1 MFFCIFAI
9 VFGKKIVMKNKKH
22 DPYNVQLAD
31 LANELGGNMAVEY
44 YNVSFTLTKEQLQ
57 DMKDKGLRTD
67 IMSCVMA
74 ALIMNGKNEAEIK
87 AFLEEAHQAGAA
99 PSVTFEAPDDGALNV
114 TSPEENPELDKL
126 VKAMGI

>member
-1 MFFCIFAI
+1 
-9 VFGKKIVMKNKKH
+9 MKNKKQ

-44 YNVSFTLTKEQLQ
+44 YNVSFTLTKEQLL
-57 DMKDKGLRTD
+57 DMKNKGLRTD
-67 IMSCVMA
+67 IMSCIMT

-87 AFLEEAHQAGAA
+87 AFLEEAHQVGAA

>member
-1 MFFCIFAI
+1 
-9 VFGKKIVMKNKKH
+9 MKNKKQ
-22 DPYNVQLAD
+22 DPYEVQLAD
-31 LANELGGNMAVEY
+31 LANEIGGNMAVEY

-67 IMSCVMA
+67 IMSCILA

>member
-1 MFFCIFAI
+1 
-9 VFGKKIVMKNKKH
+9 MKNKKQ

-31 LANELGGNMAVEY
+31 LANELGGTMAVEY
-44 YNVSFTLTKEQLQ
+44 YNVSFTLTKEQLL
-57 DMKDKGLRTD
+57 DMKNKGLRTD
-67 IMSCVMA
+67 IMSCIMA

-87 AFLEEAHQAGAA
+87 AFLEEAHQAGVA

>member
-1 MFFCIFAI
+1 
-9 VFGKKIVMKNKKH
+9 MKNKKL

-44 YNVSFTLTKEQLQ
+44 YNVSFKLTKEQLK

-67 IMSCVMA
+67 IMSCIMA

-87 AFLEEAHQAGAA
+87 EFLEEANNAGAA
-99 PSVTFEAPDDGALNV
+99 PSVTFEAPDDEALNV
-114 TSPEENPELDKL
+114 TSPDENPELDKL
-126 VKAMGI
+126 VKAMDI

>member
-1 MFFCIFAI
+1 
-9 VFGKKIVMKNKKH
+9 MKNKKQ

-44 YNVSFTLTKEQLQ
+44 YNGSFTLTKEQLL

-67 IMSCVMA
+67 IMSCIMA

-87 AFLEEAHQAGAA
+87 AFLEEAHQAGVA